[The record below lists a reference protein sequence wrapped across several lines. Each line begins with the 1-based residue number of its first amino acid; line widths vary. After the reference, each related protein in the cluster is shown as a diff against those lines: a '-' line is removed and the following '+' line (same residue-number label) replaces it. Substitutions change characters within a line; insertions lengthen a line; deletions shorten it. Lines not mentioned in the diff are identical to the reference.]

1 MIVTIAPQF
10 TPALRRLPA
19 LLVLALLVLTTALE
33 AQAPVRLAR
42 ETRVYKAPSSTAL
55 GTLMQGA
62 EVVPGRVSGSAVE
75 VRLDGW
81 VISSSL
87 GGFDRDGFNI
97 AINKRPNEN
106 LRASPNGPIVA
117 RLVNG
122 TGFTKT
128 EERDAWTR
136 VRRTLW
142 IDVKAIEDAGGSVI
156 TPSAGPGLAERAELI
171 TRAPLALTPGGDT
184 VGTVDSGTVAR
195 LLTRSGGWTRVQFEA
210 WIPDSTLATA
220 PAGVIVG
227 VSQAE
232 VQANPSRFVGQV
244 VQWRVQFI
252 ALQKA
257 DELRPEIPAG
267 SMYLLTR
274 GPLPEPGFV
283 YVMIPAAQAAQFEA
297 TPALKEL
304 TIRGTIKSA
313 TTKFLPTPVV
323 ELISLVQ

>member
-1 MIVTIAPQF
+1 M
-10 TPALRRLPA
+10 
-19 LLVLALLVLTTALE
+19 LVLALSLIATTVD
-33 AQAPVRLAR
+33 AQAPVRLTR
-42 ETRVYKAPSSTAL
+42 ETRVYKAPGGPSL
-55 GTLMQGA
+55 GSLLVGA
-62 EVVPGRVSGSAVE
+62 EVVPGRVNGNAVE

-81 VISSSL
+81 IISASL
-87 GGFDRDGFNI
+87 GAFDRDGFNI

-106 LRASPNGPIVA
+106 MRASPNGQAVA

-128 EERDAWTR
+128 EARDNWTR
-136 VRRTLW
+136 VRRTVW
-142 IDVKAIEDAGGSVI
+142 VDVSAIEQAGGTVI
-156 TPSAGPGLAERAELI
+156 TPSSGPGLAERAELI
-171 TRAPLALTPGGDT
+171 MRAPLALTPGGDT
-184 VGTVDSGTVAR
+184 VGMVDSGTVAR

-210 WIPDSTLATA
+210 WIPDTTLATA

-232 VQANPSRFVGQV
+232 VQANPSRYVGQV

-257 DELRPEIPAG
+257 DELRPEIPSG

-283 YVMIPAAQAAQFEA
+283 YITIPTSQAAQFEA
-297 TPALKEL
+297 MPALKEL

-323 ELISLVQ
+323 ELINLVQ

>member
-1 MIVTIAPQF
+1 VALAIALITSIAQ
-10 TPALRRLPA
+10 
-19 LLVLALLVLTTALE
+19 
-33 AQAPVRLAR
+33 AQAPVRLTR
-42 ETRVYKAPSSTAL
+42 DTRVYKAPGGPSL
-55 GTLMQGA
+55 GLLLSGS
-62 EVVPGRVSGSAVE
+62 EVVPGRVNGSAVE

-87 GGFDRDGFNI
+87 GAFDRDGFNI

-106 LRASPNGPIVA
+106 LRATPNGAAVA

-128 EERDAWTR
+128 ESRDAWTR
-136 VRRTLW
+136 VRRTVW
-142 IDVKAIEDAGGSVI
+142 VDVSAIEQAGGTVI
-156 TPSAGPGLAERAELI
+156 TPSAGPSLAERAELVL
-171 TRAPLALTPGGDT
+171 RAPLALTPGGDT
-184 VGTVDSGTVAR
+184 VGVVDSGTVAR

-244 VQWRVQFI
+244 VQWKVQFI

-257 DELRPEIPAG
+257 DELRPEIPVG
-267 SMYLLTR
+267 MMYILTR

-283 YVMIPAAQAAQFEA
+283 YVTIPPDQVTQFEQM
-297 TPALKEL
+297 PALKEL
-304 TIRGTIKSA
+304 TVRGTIRSA
-313 TTKFLPTPVV
+313 TTKYLPTPVV

>member
-1 MIVTIAPQF
+1 M
-10 TPALRRLPA
+10 
-19 LLVLALLVLTTALE
+19 
-33 AQAPVRLAR
+33 
-42 ETRVYKAPSSTAL
+42 YKAPGGPAL
-55 GTLMQGA
+55 GLLLVGA
-62 EVVPGRVSGSAVE
+62 EVVPGRVNGSAVE

-81 VISSSL
+81 IISSSL
-87 GGFDRDGFNI
+87 GAFDRDGFNI

-106 LRASPNGPIVA
+106 LRGSPSGAAIA

-122 TGFTKT
+122 TGFTRT
-128 EERDAWTR
+128 ESRDAWTR
-136 VRRTLW
+136 VRRTVW
-142 IDVKAIEDAGGSVI
+142 VDVAAIERSGGTVI
-156 TPSAGPGLAERAELI
+156 VPSAGPGLSERAELVM
-171 TRAPLALTPGGDT
+171 RAPLALTPAGDT
-184 VGTVDSGTVAR
+184 VGAVDSGTVAR

-232 VQANPSRFVGQV
+232 VQANPGRYIGQV

-257 DELRPEIPAG
+257 DELRPEIPNG

-283 YVMIPAAQAAQFEA
+283 YVTIPSSQAAQFEA

-304 TIRGTIKSA
+304 TIRGTLRSA
-313 TTKFLPTPVV
+313 TTKYLPTPVV
-323 ELISLVQ
+323 ELINVVQ

>member
-1 MIVTIAPQF
+1 M
-10 TPALRRLPA
+10 
-19 LLVLALLVLTTALE
+19 LVLAVSLLASSLD

-42 ETRVYKAPSSTAL
+42 DTRVYKSPGSTAL
-55 GTLMQGA
+55 GTLMTGA

-87 GGFDRDGFNI
+87 GSFDRDGFNI

-106 LRASPNGPIVA
+106 LRASPNGQVVA

-128 EERDAWTR
+128 EARDNWTR
-136 VRRTLW
+136 VRRTVW
-142 IDVKAIEDAGGSVI
+142 VDVSAIEASGGVVMS
-156 TPSAGPGLAERAELI
+156 PSAGPGLAERAELI
-171 TRAPLALTPGGDT
+171 TRAPLALTPGGDS

-257 DELRPEIPAG
+257 DELRPEIPTG
-267 SMYLLTR
+267 SLYLLTR

-283 YVMIPAAQAAQFEA
+283 YVTVPASQAAQFEA
-297 TPALKEL
+297 IPALKEL
-304 TIRGTIKSA
+304 TIRGTIRSA

-323 ELISLVQ
+323 ELISVVE